1 MGAAEWHRPA
11 EGSQPPAAGAAHG
24 YLQTR
29 PPPPCPRK
37 QAGRWSPGFTQPDSA
52 LSSECAEGVTP
63 ADSNKQVGSRGER
76 KARQNGELSSSQKSI
91 PERHAPLSL
100 RRAGSLGSRRRT
112 KKHDLGIFPRPLF
125 FFFLS
130 VFPGTFGDLP
140 WPQFP
145 SLQDGDHLHRPR
157 EKEWGCPAGAF
168 GEQGRIWPLSPGGL
182 SWRQSGQMLRSPPWN
197 YHVTQVVCPERLGL

>member
-1 MGAAEWHRPA
+1 MFCFPCHLAEWHRGLDLVLA
-11 EGSQPPAAGAAHG
+11 NSAAGGWEPPSGTAPQKAPSPR
-24 YLQTR
+24 QRARRTVTFR
-29 PPPPCPRK
+29 RAPPPPRPRK

-112 KKHDLGIFPRPLF
+112 KKHDLGIFLRPLF
-125 FFFLS
+125 FFFPFFFS
-130 VFPGTFGDLP
+130 RDI
-140 WPQFP
+140 
-145 SLQDGDHLHRPR
+145 R
-157 EKEWGCPAGAF
+157 
-168 GEQGRIWPLSPGGL
+168 
-182 SWRQSGQMLRSPPWN
+182 
-197 YHVTQVVCPERLGL
+197 

>member
-29 PPPPCPRK
+29 PPPPRPRK

-125 FFFLS
+125 FFFFLFFQGHS
-130 VFPGTFGDLP
+130 VTFPGLSFLLCRMETTCT
-140 WPQFP
+140 
-145 SLQDGDHLHRPR
+145 DHAKRN
-157 EKEWGCPAGAF
+157 GGA
-168 GEQGRIWPLSPGGL
+168 RRGL
-182 SWRQSGQMLRSPPWN
+182 SENRGASGLCHQEGFRGDNLVRRSAALRG
-197 YHVTQVVCPERLGL
+197 TIT

>member
-29 PPPPCPRK
+29 PPPPRPRK

-157 EKEWGCPAGAF
+157 EKEWGLSENRGA
-168 GEQGRIWPLSPGGL
+168 SGL
-182 SWRQSGQMLRSPPWN
+182 CHQEGFRGDNLVRRSAALRG
-197 YHVTQVVCPERLGL
+197 TIT

>member
-11 EGSQPPAAGAAHG
+11 EGSPAPRSGRGARLPSDA
-24 YLQTR
+24 
-29 PPPPCPRK
+29 PPPPRPRK

-125 FFFLS
+125 FCFFFLFFQGHS
-130 VFPGTFGDLP
+130 VTFPGLSFLLCRMETTCT
-140 WPQFP
+140 
-145 SLQDGDHLHRPR
+145 DHAKRNGG
-157 EKEWGCPAGAF
+157 GC
-168 GEQGRIWPLSPGGL
+168 L
-182 SWRQSGQMLRSPPWN
+182 
-197 YHVTQVVCPERLGL
+197 

>member
-1 MGAAEWHRPA
+1 MAPPRRRLPAPGSGRGARLPSDA
-11 EGSQPPAAGAAHG
+11 
-24 YLQTR
+24 
-29 PPPPCPRK
+29 PPPPRPRK

-125 FFFLS
+125 FCFFFLFFQGHS
-130 VFPGTFGDLP
+130 VTFPGLSFLLCRMETTCT
-140 WPQFP
+140 
-145 SLQDGDHLHRPR
+145 DHAKRN
-157 EKEWGCPAGAF
+157 GGA
-168 GEQGRIWPLSPGGL
+168 RRGL
-182 SWRQSGQMLRSPPWN
+182 SENRGASGLCHQEGFRGDNLVRRSAALRG
-197 YHVTQVVCPERLGL
+197 TIT